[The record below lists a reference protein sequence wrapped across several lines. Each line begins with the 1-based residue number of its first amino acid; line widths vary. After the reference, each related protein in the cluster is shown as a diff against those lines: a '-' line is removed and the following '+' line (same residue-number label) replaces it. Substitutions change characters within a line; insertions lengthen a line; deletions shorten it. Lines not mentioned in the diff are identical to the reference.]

1 MEAVFHGLQGIFEI
15 LFMIGIGFVLSKKG
29 WFGPDTSAILTRL
42 IMKVALPLFM
52 ICQLERDFTHD
63 SLLRIAP
70 DLALPF
76 LSILLAYVVGRAAAA
91 ALHIRRE
98 RQGIF
103 ITCFFVANTIFIGLP
118 VNLALFGT
126 QSVPSVMLYYMANTT
141 MFWTLGIYH
150 IVNDSTGGQGNM
162 PLFSLQTVKKV
173 FSPPLVAFLIGL
185 ALIMADVKLPEFLHV
200 SFQYVGNLATPLSLI
215 VIGIEMSSLPLRSVQ
230 WDRDLIGALMGRFI
244 VCPLCVLALLPF
256 VSVTPMSAQVF
267 TMQASMPAMTQMT
280 VVAKAVGADVRY
292 ATEISFITVV
302 LGLIVIP
309 SYMFLIQYVLLN
321 L

>member
-1 MEAVFHGLQGIFEI
+1 MIVEAVFHGLQGIFEI

-185 ALIMADVKLPEFLHV
+185 ALIMADIKLPEFLHV

-256 VSVTPMSAQVF
+256 VSVTSMSAQVF

-280 VVAKAVGADVRY
+280 VVASYGDQLYHGSIGAYRD
-292 ATEISFITVV
+292 SVV
-302 LGLIVIP
+302 
-309 SYMFLIQYVLLN
+309 YVLDSVRSIN

>member
-1 MEAVFHGLQGIFEI
+1 MIVEAVFHGLQGIFEI

-63 SLLRIAP
+63 LLLRIAP

-280 VVAKAVGADVRY
+280 VVAKAVGADVKY

-309 SYMFLIQYVLLN
+309 SYMFLIQYVL
-321 L
+321 